1 MAYNKYYHNIVNPRI
16 VKTRI
21 VNTNPVST
29 PVQPFIVNPDPV
41 NKTAQQLRYI
51 SKLNQFTK
59 NSYTNNLLF
68 NIDDPTQINS
78 VADVLSRSLK
88 RTVDTFKSGS
98 LSEKFKAVTNITN
111 SIITFTNP
119 MSSGIYLD
127 SNLLK
132 DLGSLMWNTT
142 IKPIAE
148 GKPSVAL
155 LNTLTNVGET
165 TGLAA
170 NFVKA
175 IVSNVPGFNGIIK
188 DTAGGNG
195 VLEDLYNAF
204 GLGDK
209 GRANFDFDIKTGNG
223 FADFVL
229 NTAGEIAFDPM
240 TYLSGGFSVLGAAGK
255 TSVINQ
261 STDAAID
268 ILKKITP
275 GLVDELGER
284 GAKVATRAII
294 KKAMKGVFNSEGN
307 IEDIVLA
314 GLKQTVNKSKSKL
327 VDDATKAIANVI
339 QINAEKIVNTTNL
352 TILSKIKA
360 VTDVG
365 DAIDTALSKAGLYT
379 SAPYVPVV
387 TKAAKYG
394 LENVSEA
401 LKNIRYESYKPYM
414 QSDGTASF
422 TKANDLYAADKAHT
436 GSFTQAFKRVFGK
449 DYNPDTSASLLRYSA
464 MTDFEE
470 ITKLFNS
477 KTLRNTEDVIAF
489 TNNLTKY
496 FQTKHGVNNFA
507 EYVDAVKKANG
518 LYNNA
523 FEDIVKKYDELQS
536 ALSDT
541 IAVAKKSE
549 QLSKKAKDIDDI
561 LATANAAYVGLQV
574 NGKTNGYALLKNY
587 NDTQTKEYAITARNI
602 IQRRYLE
609 GSLSEEAF
617 NKARSFIDSFVS
629 GETNLKT
636 FMQWAE
642 ENDMLKALASTDNDV
657 LDMFLNRVKTAFPD
671 ITEDQIKQL
680 TYSVTKSKSISV
692 DFMNELTETRIN
704 SFKQAKQAS
713 ARYASEARF
722 NKQVLTDA
730 LNTPEIV
737 YNQDVQKNII
747 NALEQHKHTN
757 IRKAIDTINK
767 AIDEPRFNE
776 IIAPDTA
783 RYVYYDKRLNKA
795 LKILYNNND
804 DVLFLALLDYKY
816 AVKDLNKALE
826 QGIPIA
832 HAKNDVTEAWH
843 KVMDILVYREHSEE
857 GLSKAGVELHKI
869 LIQQSNRTDKILK
882 PIEFNA
888 QIKNELTNYRILL
901 NNLTNFLD
909 TAIIDRTQTLED
921 ILLELNKQKQTVLQ
935 LLNRKIFGISQH
947 LERYNIGTIEA
958 VNNLK
963 NTIITHDIVALAK
976 SRVDNIAG
984 AVAYSFK
991 LEQAYTSITPV
1002 TAPATQ
1008 KTLRNLVENPQSVLY
1023 QRLQKLINS
1032 PDPVIAQ
1039 TAKVFQEHIK
1049 QGLIYQDHLVEP
1061 ILNSSAISQDMK
1073 LAFISV
1079 LNSPDIAKKDFY
1091 TIQANLDTV
1100 VEDIFKRVEGYNTG
1114 IKMKKS
1120 YSNIAWAEKNLTPDE
1135 LAQLHNGGYDTF
1147 IQAQILAEEL
1157 PKWALKDN
1165 DVMFDIETLGLLE
1178 TSQAKPVVEFS
1189 ITKANGDT
1197 VTYKVK
1203 LDADAQP
1210 SYGAVEAKFPSTN
1223 PQYADLTHEEKVQ
1236 RYIADYQGTPGTVEN
1251 IKRTFKGKTFNE
1263 QVVWCN
1269 DEYDLLTKAYSELS
1283 TYERKGGNI
1292 ISNNGN
1298 LFDTPYLR
1306 TRFKNYDI
1314 STDVLNYNNLY
1325 DMRALRQQAD
1335 GIKTL
1340 TGAEKQQMMNILE
1353 NYIAVKDISTSGSI
1367 DNTTEAFIH
1376 CLDENLSTEATK
1388 LGFTELADN
1397 LGKIYGTEIKAVN
1410 ETLGELVVDKAFI
1423 NTPEGKALIADVYLN
1438 TLKSGDEAAVNTIK
1452 KALYDLADEE
1462 YLQKAYDLDT
1472 LIAKVRQGDEESIE
1486 IMRKLID
1493 SAFET
1498 NNLNKTLYAGSEA
1511 LNKYGY
1517 KKRVEIDRL
1526 NEWFDIDFII
1536 QHNQEQYNKYKK
1548 AYAELVA
1555 SGASREVIDSA
1566 AANLKYFKEHINA
1579 VGVDEVTDKLTTMWK
1594 RWNSLTESISNVKL
1608 LQEYAED
1615 IKSLLT
1621 DLLGDKRYIKHLFNK
1636 NPYLQHIRITDDV
1649 VHNYILLKEC
1659 LDTVYNSLDIV
1670 DYSIKAK
1677 RPSRLFNYDYRVRF
1691 NKMDLPG
1698 RIMQKPIPNTS
1709 DIYTDYILKTI
1720 ADETDN
1726 VIGKY
1731 SEIVSSFEQG
1741 QLDIKQMYDALD
1753 ATPACRPS
1761 VQRAASNL
1769 RDVQDFYK
1777 TLYDVVSNYPP
1788 YRQRE
1793 FVKKILLFQDYA
1805 NVAQLSNVFDL
1816 AKDPKQLQSFL
1827 AYNGGMFTFNLKEI
1841 RIPQYQN
1848 MHNVLNKKL
1857 AVLIDADTSGVLAQ
1871 YGIKV
1876 YTSGD
1881 RIVVGF
1887 APDAPLKFF
1896 KDPNTSVRQVY
1907 FNNELIERF
1916 DYKKYLP
1923 EQDYKVFFKDAGLN
1937 DVSEDLGDKFNK
1949 IRNNVHQLT
1958 NKQSI
1963 GSNLEVLSKGKL
1975 KDIYEAL
1982 PEDIRTQM
1990 FDYNQFLT
1998 DDYFSEMLFNNVNL
2012 GRVKYQKEI
2021 QPMLPRTFI
2030 TSLKSTTEIAVEQS
2044 KTATQY
2050 IQMLFNGDTGIY
2062 KGYWGKDIPEINNA
2076 LIRQLKEHP
2085 EYKLVA
2091 LVEDSKKPMGCKLV
2105 SFSPSNAKQ
2114 LNKARELHASILPVQ
2129 TYSTIMT
2136 VLEQNNLQHPALK
2149 FFSKINAMFKM
2160 GSLVSLGTWRNN
2172 YLDSTLKSMLDTKSV
2187 MGVLE
2192 KQHEARKLLKGY
2204 DNALME
2210 IITFKQLDVKKLQ
2223 QICVNYGITMQD
2235 LADDIFLK
2243 GMDLRNK
2250 TLTSILNANALLDK
2264 YNTCIEDICK
2274 TNQFGFLNKDSIDF
2288 YFKYMNN
2295 AEETGFTR
2303 EMFDFIHNYL
2313 KDSASA
2319 GDTSVYNKLLK
2330 EHLQGKGKSVAP
2342 DGMLDA
2348 VINHLGRVEMRPMY
2362 EIEQTVRLAQH
2373 MLQTEAGMGFTEST
2387 YMLNKTHFDYGLRTK
2402 TDNILELAFPFITY
2416 KFKNLQY
2423 WIDTLERNPWLL
2435 RYYTTIMEN
2444 IWDRDNY
2451 SEYELNRNKSL
2462 QYNMASGAIPLLNN
2476 MVYKTRPSMVDA
2488 LNIIASPIDSV
2499 VGSLST
2505 PLKSL
2510 YNAVAQKEYDQ
2521 LLNLVPVVGTAYTQY
2536 GKTGMAGY
2544 ERTGNVLPL
2553 LLPHMFGG
2561 VKRFEP
2567 YQPTDYRQVIINKI
2581 KSNWKN
2587 YPTNN
2592 YKRYN
2597 NYSKVNR
2604 AARSFRTSGRRGLK
2618 FKTNFNYK
2626 KYLNFNTNY
2635 YYKYSYNP
2643 YNYNWTKRS
2652 YSTYRNY
2659 PTRLYSRALRVYPVR
2674 DNTYKKYYTKSG
2686 KKRFDLMLMGG
2697 PKRTLLTRMRNMYHY
2712 YK

>member
-59 NSYTNNLLF
+59 NNYTNNLLF
-68 NIDDPTQINS
+68 DIDDPTQINS
-78 VADVLSRSLK
+78 FADVLSRSLK

-98 LSEKFKAVTNITN
+98 LSDKFKAATNITN

-142 IKPIAE
+142 IKPLSE
-148 GKPSVAL
+148 GYESVAL

-223 FADFVL
+223 FADFIL

-261 STDAAID
+261 STDAAIG
-268 ILKKITP
+268 ILKEVTP
-275 GLVDELGER
+275 ELVDELGER

-339 QINAEKIVNTTNL
+339 QTNAEKIVNTTNL
-352 TILSKIKA
+352 TILSKIKS

-365 DAIDTALSKAGLYT
+365 DKVDTALSKAGLYT
-379 SAPYVPVV
+379 SAPYVPVI

-401 LKNIRYESYKPYM
+401 LKNIRYESYKPYI
-414 QSDGTASF
+414 QPDGTASF
-422 TKANDLYAADKAHT
+422 TKATELYEADKAHT

-464 MTDFEE
+464 MNDFVE

-477 KTLRNTEDVIAF
+477 KPLRNTEDVIAF
-489 TNNLTKY
+489 TDNLTKY
-496 FQTKHGVNNFA
+496 FQTKHGVKNFA
-507 EYVDAVKKANG
+507 EYVDAVKKANS

-523 FEDIVKKYDELQS
+523 FEDIVKKYDELQE

-602 IQRRYLE
+602 IQKRYWE

-629 GETNLKT
+629 GETNLKI

-680 TYSVTKSKSISV
+680 THSVTKSKSISV

-747 NALEQHKHTN
+747 NALEQHNQSQNTN
-757 IRKAIDTINK
+757 VRKSINTLNK
-767 AIDEPRFNE
+767 AIDNFETQ
-776 IIAPDTA
+776 IIDTNLDNA
-783 RYVYYDKRLNKA
+783 IA
-795 LKILYNNND
+795 
-804 DVLFLALLDYKY
+804 DYKVSLNNFNN
-816 AVKDLNKALE
+816 ALNISVTDRIQSLSDVVLELTKKQQELLTQLNSWIDRSSNSLAAGLDIVRKDLNQL
-826 QGIPIA
+826 Q
-832 HAKNDVTEAWH
+832 
-843 KVMDILVYREHSEE
+843 ILR
-857 GLSKAGVELHKI
+857 
-869 LIQQSNRTDKILK
+869 D
-882 PIEFNA
+882 
-888 QIKNELTNYRILL
+888 
-901 NNLTNFLD
+901 
-909 TAIIDRTQTLED
+909 
-921 ILLELNKQKQTVLQ
+921 
-935 LLNRKIFGISQH
+935 
-947 LERYNIGTIEA
+947 
-958 VNNLK
+958 
-963 NTIITHDIVALAK
+963 TIITHDIAALAK
-976 SRVDNIAG
+976 NRVDNIAG
-984 AVAYSFK
+984 AIAYSFK

-1002 TAPATQ
+1002 VAPATQ
-1008 KTLRNLVENPQSVLY
+1008 KTLRNLVENPQNVLY

-1147 IQAQILAEEL
+1147 IQSQILAEEL

-1236 RYIADYQGTPGTVEN
+1236 RYISDYQGTPGTVED

-1263 QVVWCN
+1263 QVIWCN

-1314 STDVLNYNNLY
+1314 SADVLNYNSLY

-1353 NYIAVKDISTSGSI
+1353 NYIAVKGISTSGSI
-1367 DNTTEAFIH
+1367 DNTTEDFIH
-1376 CLDENLSTEATK
+1376 CLDKYLSSEAIK
-1388 LGFTELADN
+1388 LGFTELADT
-1397 LGKIYGTEIKAVN
+1397 LEKIYGTEIKAVN

-1438 TLKSGDEAAVNTIK
+1438 TLKTGDEAAVNTIK

-1526 NEWFDIDFII
+1526 NEWFDINFII

-1548 AYAELVA
+1548 AYAELVS

-1579 VGVDEVTDKLTTMWK
+1579 VGIDEVTDTLTTMWK

-1615 IKSLLT
+1615 IKNLLIN
-1621 DLLGDKRYIKHLFNK
+1621 LLDNNKYTKYLYNK

-1670 DYSIKAK
+1670 DYSITAK
-1677 RPSRLFNYDYRVRF
+1677 RPRKLFGYDYRVKF

-1720 ADETDN
+1720 ADETDS

-1777 TLYDVVSNYPP
+1777 TLHDIVSNYPP

-1793 FVKKILLFQDYA
+1793 FVKKVLLFQDYV

-1887 APDAPLKFF
+1887 APDAPIKFF

-1916 DYKKYLP
+1916 DYEKYLP

-1937 DVSEDLGDKFNK
+1937 DISEDLGDKFNK
-1949 IRNNVHQLT
+1949 IRSNVHQLT

-2062 KGYWGKDIPEINNA
+2062 KGYWGKDIPEVNNA

-2149 FFSKINAMFKM
+2149 FFSKINAIFKM

-2192 KQHEARKLLKGY
+2192 KQYEARKLLKGY

-2223 QICVNYGITMQD
+2223 QICTNYGITMQD

-2250 TLTSILNANALLDK
+2250 TLTSILNANVLLDK

-2319 GDTSVYNKLLK
+2319 GDTPVYNKLLK

-2444 IWDRDNY
+2444 LWDRDNY

-2521 LLNLVPVVGTAYTQY
+2521 LLNLVPVVGTTYTQY

-2544 ERTGNVLPL
+2544 ERTGNALPL

-2567 YQPTDYRQVIINKI
+2567 YQPTDYRQAIINKI